1 MFINFSLPYLWYD
14 VTPMCTCTREYS
26 LEFLTGKTNPAPQT
40 YTPCWNRLNVNFPL
54 VKFANARDVRNSR
67 FFAIFWCDEIFRPIL
82 SMLRTHSSRK
92 NMLERELFSS
102 SFRQG
107 IHVGGAGFIS
117 GVKNQGNILRY
128 L

>member
-1 MFINFSLPYLWYD
+1 MFYGTIIRKKLNKTCLSFFSLLYLWYD

-67 FFAIFWCDEIFRPIL
+67 FFTIFWCDEIFRPIFVDVAHTL
-82 SMLRTHSSRK
+82 IT
-92 NMLERELFSS
+92 
-102 SFRQG
+102 
-107 IHVGGAGFIS
+107 
-117 GVKNQGNILRY
+117 
-128 L
+128 